1 MTDTQPNLPAPPPRR
16 RGRTVFFATLIAL
29 AAGLAGA
36 FASTAFSQGGFG
48 PHRFGPPGWGG
59 HGFIGQLD
67 PAQIEERADRMVRHV
82 AIEIDATT
90 EQQEK
95 LRATVKA
102 ALKDILPMRDKAR
115 ATHLRA
121 RELLLAPT
129 IDRAAIES
137 LRAEQMALADA
148 FTKRVADGLAD
159 MASVL
164 TLEQRRKIAD
174 FASARQ
180 SAWRRWHQR

>member
-1 MTDTQPNLPAPPPRR
+1 MTDTQTSLPAKPPRR
-16 RGRTVFFATLIAL
+16 RGRTVFLATLLAL

-36 FASTAFSQGGFG
+36 FASTAFSQSFG
-48 PHRFGPPGWGG
+48 PHRFGPPGWHGG
-59 HGFIGQLD
+59 GFMGQLD
-67 PAQIEERADRMVRHV
+67 PAQMEERADRMVRHL

-95 LRATVKA
+95 LRTTVKA

-129 IDRAAIES
+129 VDRAAIES
-137 LRAEQMALADA
+137 LRTEQMALADA
-148 FTKRVADGLAD
+148 FTKRVADALAD

-174 FASARQ
+174 HVPLGPGRGHG
-180 SAWRRWHQR
+180 WRRG

>member
-1 MTDTQPNLPAPPPRR
+1 MTDTQTNPQPPRPP
-16 RGRTVFFATLIAL
+16 GPPLFFATLLAL

-36 FASTAFSQGGFG
+36 FASTAFSQGFGFG
-48 PHRFGPPGWGG
+48 PHRFGPSGWHGG
-59 HGFIGQLD
+59 GLIGQLD
-67 PAQIEERADRMVRHV
+67 PAQIEERADRMVRHL

-102 ALKDILPMRDKAR
+102 ALRDILPMRDKAR

-129 IDRAAIES
+129 VDRAAIES

-148 FTKRVADGLAD
+148 FTKRVADALAD
-159 MASVL
+159 MASTL

-174 FASARQ
+174 HVPLGPGRGHG
-180 SAWRRWHQR
+180 WRRG